1 MERKAVLARVK
12 MAAEGSARQA
22 AEIQARQTDGFA
34 EVYPLVQTYVRQK
47 FMLEADEC
55 TGDRLLDWADC
66 SLRKILRLKKE
77 GKLVGDISRG
87 CGGASSVITK
97 RFC

>member
-34 EVYPLVQTYVRQK
+34 EVYPLVQTYVR
-47 FMLEADEC
+47 
-55 TGDRLLDWADC
+55 
-66 SLRKILRLKKE
+66 
-77 GKLVGDISRG
+77 
-87 CGGASSVITK
+87 
-97 RFC
+97 